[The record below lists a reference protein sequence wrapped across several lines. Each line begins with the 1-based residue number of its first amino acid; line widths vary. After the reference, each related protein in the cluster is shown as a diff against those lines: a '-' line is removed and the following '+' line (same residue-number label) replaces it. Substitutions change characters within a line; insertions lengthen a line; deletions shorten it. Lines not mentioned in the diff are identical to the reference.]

1 MTQDNRIWNPP
12 NSNWRN
18 KLQLLRGNGDD
29 NPGNGIAADVNLVA
43 YNIAKNVSADQ
54 VTNYLANKGL
64 YIKDCK
70 LLTTSDEARTYSYKI
85 TVRPGDVE
93 KATKDELLWPNGV
106 GVRFFKHFK
115 DSRASGS
122 ASIPTS
128 DSTPGYQGNS
138 RRTVL
143 KDDRSAWLMPGF
155 SN

>member
-1 MTQDNRIWNPP
+1 MQDNRILNPP

-43 YNIAKNVSADQ
+43 YNISKTVSADQ

-64 YIKDCK
+64 YIKDC
-70 LLTTSDEARTYSYKI
+70 
-85 TVRPGDVE
+85 
-93 KATKDELLWPNGV
+93 ELLWPNGV

-115 DSRASGS
+115 GSRASGS
-122 ASIPTS
+122 ATIPTS